1 MRHSV
6 LLLAA
11 LAVATPAWAQTPA
24 DSAASDSLAQRVA
37 EAERAIALLREQLA
51 ALEAGATQTAS
62 RARFELSGRVLMNGW
77 SNSRRVNNAD
87 VPLFARP
94 DTGGLPLHSLG
105 GSLRQTTLAA
115 AVTSL
120 RALGA
125 AFDGDIAVDFFGGQQ
140 ASTGGRHF
148 PLVRLRTARA
158 TLAWTRAEL
167 MAGQESPLV
176 ADVDPVSV
184 ASVGTPG
191 FTAAGNLW
199 LWLPQLRGTVE
210 RGPMGGVR
218 LALQGA
224 LLSPATGDAVG
235 AFDTEPDAA
244 ERARRP
250 VLQAR
255 VRARWGTEDER
266 SGEVG
271 VGVHRAWIAT
281 AGDSL
286 LDSHAVAATVRVG
299 IASWL
304 ELRGEAFDGQ
314 ALRGLGGGGIGQL
327 LGVGG
332 RPVRTRGGWGQLNV
346 RRGESLVVGAGCG
359 VDDPRDGDVAP
370 TARRRN
376 RACEAHAIAR
386 PGGPLLLGLEWRR
399 LTTDYAAS
407 AVVNDHVNVAIGFVF

>member
-1 MRHSV
+1 MRHTT
-6 LLLAA
+6 LA
-11 LAVATPAWAQTPA
+11 LALALLPAAARAQTPP
-24 DSAASDSLAQRVA
+24 DSAARDSLAQRVA

-62 RARFELSGRVLMNGW
+62 RARFELSGRVLMNAW

-94 DTGGLPLHSLG
+94 DTAGLPLHALG

-125 AFDGDIAVDFFGGQQ
+125 AFDGDVAVDFYGGQQ
-140 ASTGGRHF
+140 PSTGGRHF

-158 TLAWTRAEL
+158 TLAWSHAEL
-167 MAGQESPLV
+167 LAGQESPLV

-210 RGPMGGVR
+210 SSGPVR
-218 LALQGA
+218 FALQGA
-224 LLSPATGDAVG
+224 LLAPATGDPVG
-235 AFDTEPDAA
+235 TFDTEPDAA

-255 VRARWGTEDER
+255 VRARWGADEL

-281 AGDSL
+281 TGDSL
-286 LDSHAVAATVRVG
+286 LHSDAVTLTARVG
-299 IASWL
+299 LGPWL

-314 ALRGLGGGGIGQL
+314 ALRMLGGGGIGQL

-332 RPVRTRGGWGQLNV
+332 RPVRTRGGWAQLNA
-346 RRGESLVVGAGCG
+346 RRGESLVVGGGCG
-359 VDDPRDGDVAP
+359 VDDPEDADLAP

-376 RACEAHAIAR
+376 RACEGHVIVR
-386 PGGPLLLGLEWRR
+386 PGGPLLLGAEWRR
-399 LTTDYAAS
+399 IATDYAS
-407 AVVNDHVNVAIGFVF
+407 GRVPNDHVNLAIGFTF